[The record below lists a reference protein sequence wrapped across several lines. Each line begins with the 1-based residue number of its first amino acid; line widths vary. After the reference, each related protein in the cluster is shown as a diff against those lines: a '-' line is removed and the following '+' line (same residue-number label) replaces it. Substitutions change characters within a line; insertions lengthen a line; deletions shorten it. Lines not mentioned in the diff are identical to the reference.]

1 MNVLEVAVT
10 EAFGERCP
18 DYEPE
23 CPCCMAWKALDNS
36 ERQSK
41 LIDELTIALSESAD
55 EIETWGAYAA
65 EYFQGKHDLR
75 GVVQGFRDIV
85 SKAQSHKP
93 NEGQRDEP

>member
-41 LIDELTIALSESAD
+41 LIDELVEVLKEYAED
-55 EIETWGAYAA
+55 EANS
-65 EYFQGKHDLR
+65 
-75 GVVQGFRDIV
+75 RDERLNLLI
-85 SKAQSHKP
+85 SKAQPHKP
-93 NEGQRDEP
+93 NEGQRDE